1 MFQHRAH
8 SVWEPL
14 YLNVSTAFRSSFCFN
29 LSFITKFPQAFNVL
43 IRALVIN
50 KDKESAL
57 IVSELHRKR
66 FRKGKILF
74 SRYLIYTSNIQIFK
88 LKIISSGFALG
99 GEDMACFVCL
109 FLLVFQ
115 GVCEGR
121 LLLTIFLCLHSTEF
135 SFSFSIIE
143 IPLRWY
149 TSIYV

>member
-1 MFQHRAH
+1 M
-8 SVWEPL
+8 
-14 YLNVSTAFRSSFCFN
+14 
-29 LSFITKFPQAFNVL
+29 
-43 IRALVIN
+43 IN

-109 FLLVFQ
+109 FLLVF
-115 GVCEGR
+115 
-121 LLLTIFLCLHSTEF
+121 
-135 SFSFSIIE
+135 
-143 IPLRWY
+143 
-149 TSIYV
+149 